1 MSDVLLGIFAVLA
14 GLLFCFRGYL
24 AMRVV
29 IPIWGAFAGFMLG
42 AGAVANITDEGFL
55 ASVLGWI
62 VGGVVGLLFAA
73 FAYLYYAVAVVIS
86 LGAIGF
92 AIGTGVMTAIGVTWS
107 WMIVLVGV
115 AVGLILAILAIV
127 GDLPMTLLVA
137 LTALGGA
144 SGVVTGLLLLFG
156 VITVGDFQSEAT
168 TRALQD
174 DWWWFAIYAGLAVAG
189 MIAQFR
195 SIVSLKMSL
204 REAWVES
211 GGRQVT
217 TG

>member
-168 TRALQD
+168 TQALQD